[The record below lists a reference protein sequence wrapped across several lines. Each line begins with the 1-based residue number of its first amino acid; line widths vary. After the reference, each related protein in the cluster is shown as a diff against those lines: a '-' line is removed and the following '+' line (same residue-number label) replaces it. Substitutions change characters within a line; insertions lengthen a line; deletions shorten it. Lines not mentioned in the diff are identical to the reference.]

1 MEGNALDAL
10 IQTKRTADTSEMNL
24 LDSPDRQQLLDG
36 LGITGDEKKFED
48 LEKSEISLDSYRN
61 QFSWSVGSAACPA
74 PTPITMLNR
83 SFLIEWQPYCDAFG
97 VIGYFV
103 KAAAL
108 LISGFIAFG
117 VRK

>member
-1 MEGNALDAL
+1 M
-10 IQTKRTADTSEMNL
+10 R
-24 LDSPDRQQLLDG
+24 
-36 LGITGDEKKFED
+36 
-48 LEKSEISLDSYRN
+48 Y
-61 QFSWSVGSAACPA
+61 PA
-74 PTPITMLNR
+74 TNPITMLNR